1 MLLYHYAVKKI
12 SVSVMVLT
20 SQPLN
25 KKTDPL
31 VLPVKEV
38 LYSGPSHW
46 DLSTP
51 DPLIISKKL
60 RSMPC

>member
-1 MLLYHYAVKKI
+1 
-12 SVSVMVLT
+12 MVLT
-20 SQPLN
+20 SQPSN
-25 KKTDPL
+25 KKTDLL

-38 LYSGPSHW
+38 LLSGPSHW

-60 RSMPC
+60 RSVPYRLTTTT